1 MTHHTRTITLLIDD
15 KRSAIDADGIAEG
28 AAEHLGETF
37 NDDGSLIHVSANP
50 RLASVW
56 VLTWGGG
63 DEPESPTVTV
73 HRTREG
79 AIEHASNEVTA
90 YYEGTTEGLDR
101 LIDTLRDT
109 GRIPFGDLPGDTWM
123 SLDAADLGE

>member
-1 MTHHTRTITLLIDD
+1 MTHHMRTITLMIDD
-15 KRSAIDADGIAEG
+15 KRSAIDADGVAEG
-28 AAEHLGETF
+28 AAEHLLETF
-37 NDDGSLIHVSANP
+37 NDDGSLVHASANP
-50 RLASVW
+50 WVASVW

-63 DEPESPTVTV
+63 DEPESPTITV

-79 AIEHASNEVTA
+79 AIEHARNEVAA
-90 YYEGTTEGLDR
+90 YYEGTEGLDR
-101 LIDTLRDT
+101 LIQGLRDM